1 MYLNLSLN
9 PRPYCQSGCK
19 EKPIFLAF
27 QMFGRLFGII
37 SHTFFNHLIMKFLGG
52 KEFTRYEK

>member
-19 EKPIFLAF
+19 EKPIFLAL
-27 QMFGRLFGII
+27 QMFLKKYQIK
-37 SHTFFNHLIMKFLGG
+37 MKVLL
-52 KEFTRYEK
+52 YVS